1 MPLSDLPRELLFDI
15 ADYLDDTELNAL
27 ACTNSNVYHLLNK
40 QLYRQ
45 DMARPQSK
53 SLAWASENGVE
64 GTVKRAVDANRCF
77 NPIPKSFSIALQAAA
92 YLGHVR
98 IVELLLQVDGINPN
112 YMGSSL
118 HGYAA
123 PLLLR
128 INRVRSAEMAD
139 CTPLIYACMKGY
151 VSIVRQ
157 LLARDDVDV
166 NAIGSGW
173 TPLTAACEFCR
184 VENLEII
191 NLLLAQDGIDI
202 NLGIQTKP
210 LITAVGREL
219 MEVVES
225 LLARDD
231 LDPNIV
237 DHDGES
243 ALGYAVFRWHSDVVR
258 LLLNRP
264 DIDVNRRDRFG
275 RTALGRVAAICRA
288 AASYFSFEAAE
299 LLLERED
306 TDINLPDN
314 RGWTPLH
321 CACKEDNLG
330 VVDLLLEK
338 DNIGI
343 NAKDNDGYTPLALAC
358 RWRSSIELVHSLLS
372 HGADPNVVDNDD
384 YTPLDLA
391 WRSCN
396 RIDIMDLLLSHGA
409 DRRR

>member
-45 DMARPQSK
+45 DMARLQSK

-77 NPIPKSFSIALQAAA
+77 NPIPKSFCIALKTAA
-92 YLGHVR
+92 YLGHWR
-98 IVELLLQVDGINPN
+98 IVKLLLQVDGVNPN
-112 YMGSSL
+112 YR
-118 HGYAA
+118 GYLSFHTYAT
-123 PLLLR
+123 PLKLLLTADSDR
-128 INRVRSAEMAD
+128 MAD
-139 CTPLIYACMKGY
+139 CTPLICACMNGY

-173 TPLTAACEFCR
+173 TPLTAACKFGQ
-184 VENLEII
+184 VEMV
-191 NLLLAQDGIDI
+191 NLLLAKDGIDV
-202 NLGIQTKP
+202 NLGIKTTP
-210 LITAVGREL
+210 LTAAVDRGL
-219 MEVVES
+219 VEVVES

-237 DHDGES
+237 DHCGKH
-243 ALGYAVFRWHSDVVR
+243 ALGYAVSRWHNGVVR

-264 DIDVNRRDRFG
+264 DIDVNRRDDFG
-275 RTALGRVAAICRA
+275 STALCQVADYY
-288 AASYFSFEAAE
+288 SLEAAE

-314 RGWTPLH
+314 GGWTPLH
-321 CACKEDNLG
+321 WACKSDYPEFAK
-330 VVDLLLEK
+330 LLLQK
-338 DNIGI
+338 DNIGV
-343 NAKDNDGYTPLALAC
+343 NARDTDDSTPLAFAC
-358 RWRSSIELVHSLLS
+358 SCCVSIEIVQ
-372 HGADPNVVDNDD
+372 
-384 YTPLDLA
+384 
-391 WRSCN
+391 
-396 RIDIMDLLLSHGA
+396 LLLSHGDTNPNVV
-409 DRRR
+409 DRYGVSPSDHFRNNPYIRHNWSVMKSSFS